1 MPLNDGRPSTS
12 TSDDQNSDTES
23 SERCDSMTS
32 SSDTECSRQSFTSG
46 SSSKHSSPAS
56 SPPKIVTFDELMTAA
71 RDLSNLS
78 LAHEI
83 VVNGN
88 FKVEQPELPENS
100 LERKVKEIVH
110 KAFWDRLEA
119 ELNEDPPVYEYAIRL
134 VEEIKEILLSFLNPG
149 ANRLRNQICEV
160 LDMDLIQQQVD
171 NDAVDI
177 HGLENYIITVMGK
190 LCAPARDDDVKKL
203 KEISDIV
210 PLFREIFHV
219 LDLMKMDMVNFT
231 INNIRPQLQ
240 MQSVEYERTK
250 FQAILDQ
257 TPSALDHTTEWMKES
272 LDELM
277 AVKPCTSPSTSNAE
291 NHTSG
296 IPSPMSVLNKFYIK
310 LLDWDCQKKVL
321 PETLMTDET
330 RLLELQK
337 SLELYKAVAAVL
349 LIVYNAIG
357 GPISGLPVLADQLK
371 KITSVLLEGI
381 HIKSFNRTEA
391 LENVSAQI
399 CTELNKSLTERGYPA
414 LPAHVQVALTGQIC
428 TIVHKDNSISNLIDE
443 RVHSYMKLSIVPNSH
458 TQPPANLG
466 GLALIQPELEVIRA
480 QFNSIVNFN
489 KQVYCPFYGKILR
502 KLLLSEAPQGT
513 AEAGTPSVCAE

>member
-1 MPLNDGRPSTS
+1 MPFNDGQPSTS

-32 SSDTECSRQSFTSG
+32 SSDTECSRLSFTSD
-46 SSSKHSSPAS
+46 SSSKRSSPAS
-56 SPPKIVTFDELMTAA
+56 SPPKMVTFDDLMTSA

-83 VVNGN
+83 VVNRN
-88 FKVEQPELPENS
+88 FQVEHPELPENRQV

-119 ELNEDPPVYEYAIRL
+119 ELNEDPPKYEYAIRL
-134 VEEIKEILLSFLNPG
+134 VGEIKEILLSFLNPG

-160 LDMDLIQQQVD
+160 LDMNLIQQQVD

-177 HGLENYIITVMGK
+177 HGLENYIITVMGR
-190 LCAPARDDDVKKL
+190 LCAPARDDEIKKL
-203 KEISDIV
+203 KDISDIV
-210 PLFREIFHV
+210 PLFREIFRV
-219 LDLMKMDMVNFT
+219 LDIMKMDMVNFT

-240 MQSVEYERTK
+240 MQSIEYERTK
-250 FQAILDQ
+250 FQAILDK

-277 AVKPCTSPSTSNAE
+277 AVKPCTSSSSSGAE
-291 NHTSG
+291 NLTSG
-296 IPSPMSVLNKFYIK
+296 IPSPMSVLNNFYIK

-321 PETLMTDET
+321 PETLITDET

-337 SLELYKAVAAVL
+337 SLELYKVVAAVL

-357 GPISGLPVLADQLK
+357 GPISGLPILADQLK
-371 KITSVLLEGI
+371 KISSVLLEGI
-381 HIKSFNRTEA
+381 HSKSFNMTEA

-399 CTELNKSLTERGYPA
+399 CTALNKSLTERGYPA

-428 TIVHKDNSISNLIDE
+428 TIEHKDNSIRNLIDD

-458 TQPPANLG
+458 TQPLAVPG

-480 QFNSIVNFN
+480 QFNSIINFN
-489 KQVYCPFYGKILR
+489 KQVYCPFYGRILR
-502 KLLLSEAPQGT
+502 KLLLSE
-513 AEAGTPSVCAE
+513 

>member
-1 MPLNDGRPSTS
+1 MPLNDGQPSTS

-32 SSDTECSRQSFTSG
+32 SSDTECSRPSFTSG

-56 SPPKIVTFDELMTAA
+56 SPPKMVTFDELMTAA

-88 FKVEQPELPENS
+88 FKVELPELPEN
-100 LERKVKEIVH
+100 R
-110 KAFWDRLEA
+110 
-119 ELNEDPPVYEYAIRL
+119 
-134 VEEIKEILLSFLNPG
+134 
-149 ANRLRNQICEV
+149 Q
-160 LDMDLIQQQVD
+160 
-171 NDAVDI
+171 
-177 HGLENYIITVMGK
+177 
-190 LCAPARDDDVKKL
+190 
-203 KEISDIV
+203 
-210 PLFREIFHV
+210 
-219 LDLMKMDMVNFT
+219 
-231 INNIRPQLQ
+231 
-240 MQSVEYERTK
+240 
-250 FQAILDQ
+250 
-257 TPSALDHTTEWMKES
+257 
-272 LDELM
+272 
-277 AVKPCTSPSTSNAE
+277 
-291 NHTSG
+291 
-296 IPSPMSVLNKFYIK
+296 
-310 LLDWDCQKKVL
+310 
-321 PETLMTDET
+321 TLMTDEI

-357 GPISGLPVLADQLK
+357 GPISGLPVLADKLK

-381 HIKSFNRTEA
+381 HIKSFNRAEA

-458 TQPPANLG
+458 TQPPAILG
-466 GLALIQPELEVIRA
+466 GLALIQPELEVFRA
-480 QFNSIVNFN
+480 QFHSIVNFN

-513 AEAGTPSVCAE
+513 AEAGTPSVSAE